1 MRILAV
7 TVLISLCAA
16 SGFAAETL
24 KNEEDKTIYSIGLII
39 SRQLSAFSLT
49 PAELELVKVG
59 MTDGVNN
66 TPGVDLAAYNA
77 KVQELAKT
85 RITAQAEKMAPLN
98 KELLEKAAQENGAI
112 KTDSGLIYRS
122 LKEGSGSVPGPK
134 GTVKVHYR
142 GTLANGKEFDSSYQR
157 GTPLEFKLDSVIACW
172 KEGVQK
178 MKPGGKAKLVCP
190 PALAYGDAGMSSVI
204 LPGSTLAFEVELL
217 EVSN

>member
-49 PAELELVKVG
+49 PEELELVKVG

-66 TPGVDLAAYNA
+66 TPGVELADYNA

-85 RITAQAEKMAPLN
+85 RIAAQAEKMAPLN
-98 KELLEKAAQENGAI
+98 KELLEKAAQENGAV

-122 LKEGSGSVPGPK
+122 LKEGSGAVPGPK
-134 GTVKVHYR
+134 DKVKVHYR

-157 GTPLEFKLDSVIACW
+157 GTPLEFKLDSVISCW

-178 MKPGGKAKLVCP
+178 MKTGGKAKLVCP
-190 PALAYGDAGMSSVI
+190 SALAYGDTGMSSVI